1 MNTVATKNTSEAAL
15 IVLAQMRH
23 ELLEYRRNVKRL
35 REVIEPIMGVRWYR
49 SLICAVGADKFND
62 LMSIIKS
69 PDLPL
74 GGIDK
79 LRKLPLGVFSTPR

>member
-1 MNTVATKNTSEAAL
+1 MNTVTTKNTAEATL
-15 IVLAQMRH
+15 IVLAKMRPG
-23 ELLEYRRNVKRL
+23 LLEYRGNVKRL

-69 PDLPL
+69 SDLPL
-74 GGIDK
+74 E
-79 LRKLPLGVFSTPR
+79 